1 MGINQFANHHLQMIL
16 HKVRFQPFRSFLLK
30 NELFVSD
37 IYDFSKC
44 LKRLFHTLNI
54 FPPFLILS
62 SCPQIWKRFCR
73 YAGSTMNIL
82 CVCSQILTRSK
93 WNWCREQK
101 CLFQNDIRN
110 KTNTKLYKK
119 LINLSQVKMVASA
132 SGQDV
137 YPHRGVL
144 IRYSAQAI
152 IIPIIVI
159 INNNN
164 NFMIFIIKLQ

>member
-1 MGINQFANHHLQMIL
+1 MVLHQPLWLFSINQFSNHHLQMIL

-37 IYDFSKC
+37 IYKFCKC
-44 LKRLFHTLNI
+44 LKRLFHRLNI

-82 CVCSQILTRSK
+82 CMCSQILTRSK

-101 CLFQNDIRN
+101 CLFQNNIRN
-110 KTNTKLYKK
+110 KDCEWIIQNCTQIGLMFLRWKWWQAPVGKMFILKRKK
-119 LINLSQVKMVASA
+119 K
-132 SGQDV
+132 
-137 YPHRGVL
+137 
-144 IRYSAQAI
+144 
-152 IIPIIVI
+152 
-159 INNNN
+159 
-164 NFMIFIIKLQ
+164 